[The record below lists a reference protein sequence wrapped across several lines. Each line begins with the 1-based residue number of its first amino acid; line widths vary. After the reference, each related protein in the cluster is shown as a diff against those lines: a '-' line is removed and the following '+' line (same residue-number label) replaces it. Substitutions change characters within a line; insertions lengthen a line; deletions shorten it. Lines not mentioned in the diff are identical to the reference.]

1 MLLVH
6 GGLELLIWELQDKA
20 NISKDASRESCAC
33 DGERLRA
40 GDKSC

>member
-6 GGLELLIWELQDKA
+6 GGLELLIWELQNTA
-20 NISKDASRESCAC
+20 NISKDAGRKSHAC
-33 DGERLRA
+33 DEERLRA

>member
-20 NISKDASRESCAC
+20 NISKDAGRKSHAC
-33 DGERLRA
+33 DEERWRA
-40 GDKSC
+40 GDKSW

>member
-1 MLLVH
+1 MLLIH
-6 GGLELLIWELQDKA
+6 GGLELLIWELQEKA
-20 NISKDASRESCAC
+20 NISKDAGRKSCAP

>member
-6 GGLELLIWELQDKA
+6 GGLELLIWKLQDKA
-20 NISKDASRESCAC
+20 NISKDAGRKSHAC
-33 DGERLRA
+33 DEERLRA